1 MSDDFILKW
10 NSIDEQLYGEDPD
23 TGDRIPIP
31 LDSISTENVENSSL
45 NDGIN
50 YINPPWLAR
59 TKAVHT
65 STFFESL
72 DGVEHSISGSGTVG
86 IESDARG
93 VEISTGTTSE
103 SHAQVNANKRSH
115 LDTWEN
121 DRSAYFE
128 VSFPDISGTKWI
140 ISGKS
145 ASNEHIGF
153 KLDNGD
159 LLGTVADGSAE
170 STTTLN
176 PSIQT
181 RKKRLRADLSA
192 GSTCDFYVGDI
203 NQGSLSSNLPTGQ
216 SFSTFYYLL
225 RVENSSSTDS
235 SLMCGRTI
243 TVQQP

>member
-10 NSIDEQLYGEDPD
+10 NSTDGQLYGEDPD

-50 YINPPWLAR
+50 YINPAWLAR

-72 DGVEHSISGSGTVG
+72 DGVEHSTSGSSTVG

-128 VSFPDISGTKWI
+128 VNFPDISGTKWI
-140 ISGKS
+140 TSGKS

-153 KLDNGD
+153 KLDNV
-159 LLGTVADGSAE
+159 TE
-170 STTTLN
+170 
-176 PSIQT
+176 I
-181 RKKRLRADLSA
+181 
-192 GSTCDFYVGDI
+192 
-203 NQGSLSSNLPTGQ
+203 
-216 SFSTFYYLL
+216 FS
-225 RVENSSSTDS
+225 
-235 SLMCGRTI
+235 G
-243 TVQQP
+243 P